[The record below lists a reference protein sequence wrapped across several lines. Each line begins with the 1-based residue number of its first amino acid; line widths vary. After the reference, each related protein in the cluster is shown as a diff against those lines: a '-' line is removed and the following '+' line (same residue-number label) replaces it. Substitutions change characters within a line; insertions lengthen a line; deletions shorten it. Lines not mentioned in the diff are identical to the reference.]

1 MERELESTKDLPAP
15 PTGVPKPENITRSRG
30 MFSSLRH
37 RNFQLYFGGQLISV
51 AGTWIQIIA
60 QGWLVY
66 QITHSEFLLGVT
78 SFAAAVPA
86 LIVSPWGGAVVD
98 RVPKRTLLVITQSGS
113 MLLAFVLAWLTY
125 TNRVTEWQ
133 IIVLA
138 AMLGF
143 INSFDAPGRQAF
155 YVEMVER
162 QDLSNA
168 IAMNSLMFNSARVI
182 GPAVGGIMLA
192 TIGTAACFFIN
203 GLSFLAVII
212 GLLLMRLPKVKIKA
226 HTVSL
231 VHDLRSGM
239 GYLVHNIELA
249 GLILIALVFN
259 FFGMSYTAILPAF
272 VDQVLKHSAAAY
284 GWLNAASGLGA
295 VAAALFI
302 ASNGERGQRGR
313 WLTTANL
320 VFPILLM
327 VFAFTVLFPVSLV
340 LAFGLGIGFMLQFT
354 LINTLLQTRVSD
366 EMRGRIM
373 GVYTLTIFGVGPFGN
388 LVMGWLAQSWG
399 LSLTIALSAAVA
411 LALSIVIL
419 IRIPVIAK
427 LK

>member
-1 MERELESTKDLPAP
+1 MEEELKPQDAP
-15 PTGVPKPENITRSRG
+15 TAQMQGSSLRRAGT
-30 MFSSLRH
+30 FASLRH

-66 QITHSEFLLGVT
+66 QISHSEFLLGVT

-86 LIVSPWGGAVVD
+86 LIVSPWGGAIVD
-98 RVPKRTLLVITQSGS
+98 RVPKRSLLVLTQSGT
-113 MLLAFVLAWLTY
+113 MLLAFALAWLTF
-125 TNRVTEWQ
+125 TGRVTEWH

-138 AMLGF
+138 ALGGF
-143 INSFDAPGRQAF
+143 INAFDAPGRQAF
-155 YVEMVER
+155 VVEMVER

-182 GPAVGGIMLA
+182 GPAIGGILLA
-192 TIGTAACFFIN
+192 SVGAAWCFLIN

-212 GLLLMRLPKVKIKA
+212 GLLMMRLPPFEIKA

-231 VHDLRSGM
+231 LHDLKSGV
-239 GYLVHNIELA
+239 GYLLNHIELL

-272 VDQVLKHSAAAY
+272 VDQVLKHSAAGY
-284 GWLNAASGLGA
+284 GWINAASGLGA
-295 VAAALFI
+295 VTAALFI
-302 ASNGERGQRGR
+302 ASNGERGKRGR
-313 WLTTANL
+313 WLTIANL
-320 VFPILLM
+320 VFPLLLIT
-327 VFAFTVLFPVSLV
+327 FAFTILFSASLV

-373 GVYTLTIFGVGPFGN
+373 GIYTLTIFGVGPFGN
-388 LVMGWLAQSWG
+388 LMIGWLAQSWG

-411 LALSIVIL
+411 LLLSIVIL